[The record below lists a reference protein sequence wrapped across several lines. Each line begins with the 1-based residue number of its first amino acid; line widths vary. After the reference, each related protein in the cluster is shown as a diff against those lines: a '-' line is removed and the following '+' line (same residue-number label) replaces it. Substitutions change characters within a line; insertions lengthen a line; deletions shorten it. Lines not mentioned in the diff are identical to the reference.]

1 MELIT
6 SFPLW
11 FIGFC
16 FALGFAYAWLLYKK
30 DNRFSETKPWLIK
43 LMAASRFILVSLL
56 AFFLLSPL
64 IKTAFRE
71 IEKPIIVIAVDN
83 SSSINYSDT
92 INYPLNTFKE
102 NLNQLKQTLSKDF
115 EVRFVGFGNHVYEN
129 PDLKFN
135 DKVSDYSELVNDL
148 ILKYTGRNLG
158 AVIIAGDGIYN
169 NGSNPVY
176 TAEKL
181 RVPFYSIALGD
192 TTIKKDL
199 VISKVNHN
207 RVAFIGN
214 NFPLE
219 INIDAK
225 QCASSYAILT
235 VKQDSAIVFSR
246 NINIAG
252 NKYHV
257 TVPVIIEAKK
267 KGIQKY
273 SIRLSA
279 VDGEINL
286 ANNAAD
292 VFIEVLE
299 SKQKILIVA
308 NSPHPDLTA
317 YKTAIENNRNYSVT
331 IKYADGFSEN
341 MSTYQMVIVHQLP
354 SENNSAKNI
363 FDKMKESGVPAFY
376 VLGSQTNIRAF
387 NSLALGISIS
397 SNINRNSEILPYGNK
412 NFSLFTT
419 TDELLTFINQL
430 PPLTA
435 PFGTYSTTAEINTL
449 LQQRIGPVTTE
460 QPLLYFMDMSGTKNA
475 VLCGEGFWKWR
486 LNEFEEKGNN
496 NYTNELISKIVQYL
510 LVKEKKTP
518 FRVSGKTLFNEN
530 EPLIFDAQLI
540 NPAGQIVNEPDA
552 QMTIFSADKKEY
564 KYTFTKTSNAYTLNA
579 GIFPPGSYRY
589 VAQVKLGNINY
600 KDEGEFTV
608 NALQMENTELTAN
621 HQMLF
626 AMAQRTGGKML
637 YPAQMNLIVDDIKS
651 KEDVKPVSYYHKK
664 LLDFISLKWIFG
676 LLVLLLSLE
685 WFLRKRSGAY

>member
-16 FALGFAYAWLLYKK
+16 FALGFAYAWCLYKK
-30 DNRFSETKPWLIK
+30 DNRFSETETWLIK
-43 LMAASRFILVSLL
+43 IMAALRFIIISLL

-71 IEKPIIVIAVDN
+71 IEKPIIVIAADN
-83 SSSINYSDT
+83 SSSVNYSDT
-92 INYPLNTFKE
+92 VKYPLSKFKE
-102 NLNQLKQTLSKDF
+102 NLNQLRQTLSKDF

-148 ILKYTGRNLG
+148 MLKYTGRNLG

-169 NGSNPVY
+169 NGSNPLY
-176 TAEKL
+176 SAEKL
-181 RVPFYSIALGD
+181 SVPFYTVALGD
-192 TTIKKDL
+192 TVVKKDL

-207 RVAFIGN
+207 RVAFLGN

-219 INIDAK
+219 INVDAK
-225 QCASSYAILT
+225 ECAGSNTTLT
-235 VKQDSAIVFSR
+235 VKQDSAVVFSR
-246 NINIAG
+246 NISIGG
-252 NKYHV
+252 NKYHI

-273 SIRLSA
+273 SIRLASI
-279 VDGEINL
+279 DGDVNL
-286 ANNAAD
+286 VNNAAD
-292 VFIEVLE
+292 VYIEVLE
-299 SKQKILIVA
+299 SKQKVLILA

-317 YKTAIENNRNYSVT
+317 YKTAIENNQNYSAS
-331 IKYADGFSEN
+331 IKYADGFIEN
-341 MSTYQMVIVHQLP
+341 LNTYQMVIVHQLP

-363 FDKMKESGVPAFY
+363 FEKIKEAGTPAFY
-376 VLGSQTNIRAF
+376 VLGAQTNIRSF
-387 NSLALGISIS
+387 NALGLGASIS
-397 SNINRNSEILPYGNK
+397 SNINRNNEILPYANK

-419 TDELLTFINQL
+419 TDGLLTFINQL
-430 PPLTA
+430 PPLTG
-435 PFGTYSTTAEINTL
+435 PFGTYHATAEINTL

-460 QPLLYFMDMSGTKNA
+460 QPLLFFMDMSGSKNA

-496 NYTNELISKIVQYL
+496 NYTNELVSKIVQYL
-510 LVKEKKTP
+510 LVKERKTP
-518 FRVSGKTLFNEN
+518 FRVSTKTRYNEN
-530 EPLIFDAQLI
+530 EPLIFDARLV

-552 QMTIFSADKKEY
+552 QMIIFSGDKREY
-564 KYTFTKTSNAYTLNA
+564 KYTFSKSSNAYTLNA
-579 GIFPPGSYRY
+579 GTFPPGSYRY
-589 VAQVKLGNINY
+589 SAQVKLGNINY

-608 NALQMENTELTAN
+608 NALQIENSELTAN
-621 HQMLF
+621 HQLLF
-626 AMAQRTGGKML
+626 AMAQRTGGKMF
-637 YPAQMNLIVDDIKS
+637 YPAQMNLIADEIKS
-651 KEDVKPVSYYHKK
+651 KEDVKPISYYHKK
-664 LLDFISLKWIFG
+664 LLDLISLKWIFG
-676 LLVLLLSLE
+676 LLVLLLTCE